1 MRLITLYVKVLLALL
16 KLALGAAIV
25 LCLVLVPVFPNL
37 QDLVQHL
44 AEALIA
50 LLALN
55 FGHSEYG
62 FYKKQ
67 IKIWTGGE

>member
-16 KLALGAAIV
+16 KLALGVAIIIS
-25 LCLVLVPVFPNL
+25 LILMPIFPGL

-44 AEALIA
+44 TEALVA

-62 FYKKQ
+62 FYRRQ
-67 IKIWTGGE
+67 IKIWTEGE

>member
-1 MRLITLYVKVLLALL
+1 MRLITLYVRVLLALL
-16 KLALGAAIV
+16 KMVIGAAVV
-25 LCLVLVPVFPNL
+25 LCLILVPVFPQL
-37 QDLVQHL
+37 SDLTQHL
-44 AEALIA
+44 TEALVA

-62 FYKKQ
+62 FHRRQ

>member
-16 KLALGAAIV
+16 KLVLGAAII
-25 LCLVLVPVFPNL
+25 LCLILLPTFPSL
-37 QDLVQHL
+37 QDLVKHL
-44 AEALIA
+44 TEALIA
-50 LLALN
+50 LMALN

-67 IKIWTGGE
+67 ISIWTGGE

>member
-16 KLALGAAIV
+16 KLVIGAAVV
-25 LCLVLVPVFPNL
+25 LCLILVPVFPGL

-44 AEALIA
+44 TEALIA

-62 FYKKQ
+62 FYKRQ
-67 IKIWTGGE
+67 VRIWTEGE

>member
-16 KLALGAAIV
+16 KVVLGVAII
-25 LCLVLVPVFPNL
+25 LCLILMPVFPGL
-37 QDLVQHL
+37 QDLAKHL
-44 AEALIA
+44 TEALVA

-55 FGHSEYG
+55 LGHSEYG
-62 FYKKQ
+62 FFRKQ